1 MKRSILFLLW
11 VLTAFRAAAQQPA
24 PLRESFDLIVP
35 QTPMRVPVEGD
46 HQISYE
52 LHLTNFSGQP
62 LTIRAIRI
70 ADPRDGRIVASFAGD
85 ALDRR
90 LALVSGG
97 RGPIPPGQRAI
108 LYVEIDGP
116 APGDLIHRIDYLGH
130 DSDTVLHMAGA
141 RLTVPATR
149 PVTLGPPLAGGPWAA
164 VHDPSWPRGHRRVS
178 YTIDGRVRIPGRYA
192 IDFVR
197 LDDAGRITTGDPDS
211 ARDALGYGATVLA
224 VADGTIVGL
233 RDDVPESAL
242 ISRNPDHPLGEGAG
256 NYIALRLTG
265 GQIAFYEHLRPGSL
279 LVRAGDKVRR
289 GQPIG
294 ALGFTGDTT
303 GPHLH
308 FHLADGNSLL
318 GAEGIPFTF
327 DRFALLGG
335 FHDIA
340 QLGKEPWQPSTL
352 APDRRQEWPGFN
364 RVVAFASAPSARAQ

>member
-1 MKRSILFLLW
+1 MKRAILCLLLA
-11 VLTAFRAAAQQPA
+11 LTTPAAAQ
-24 PLRESFDLIVP
+24 LRESFDLIVP
-35 QTPMRVPVEGD
+35 QLPMRVPVEGR

-52 LHLTNFSGQP
+52 LHLTNFSTEA
-62 LTIRAIRI
+62 LTVRQISI
-70 ADPRDGRIVASFAGD
+70 ADPRNGTVVASFAGD

-97 RGPIPPGQRAI
+97 KGPIPPGQRAI

-116 APGDLIHRIDYLGH
+116 TPGALVHHIDYRAR
-130 DSDTVLHMAGA
+130 DSGAALHLAGA

-149 PVTLGPPLAGGPWAA
+149 PIVLGPPLAGGPWAA
-164 VHDPSWPRGHRRVS
+164 VHDPSWPRGHRRVP

-192 IDFVR
+192 IDFVK
-197 LDDAGRITTGDPDS
+197 LDPEGRTTTGDPDNT
-211 ARDALGYGATVLA
+211 RNALGYGAIVLA

-256 NYIALRLTG
+256 NYIALRLPG
-265 GQIAFYEHLRPGSL
+265 GQVAFYEHLQPGSIK
-279 LVRAGDKVRR
+279 VRLGQRVRR

-318 GAEGIPFTF
+318 GAEGIPFAF
-327 DRFALLGG
+327 DRFTLLGQ
-335 FHDIA
+335 FDDIA
-340 QLGKEPWQPSTL
+340 QLGKTPWQASKL
-352 APDRRQEWPGFN
+352 APDRRREWPGFN
-364 RVVAFASAPSARAQ
+364 RVVTFASAPSARSQ